1 MSRPITH
8 STWLDGKESNHLF
21 WHVSTVCQLAFKW
34 VLTFFSNIKIK
45 KDTQQW
51 AYRFSASVKKHL
63 LLQWYLQHFH
73 MHTLTHTHTYSP
85 SLCITMLLLCPE
97 LCPGTAQSYQLHTT
111 SRFFWGPSVVH
122 SNTSQRLAVLSSL
135 LCLSFTHTPW
145 HIHTQIPP
153 PSHYLQ
159 SWQRE
164 KLLSAGLFHSEVV
177 AHQRRSRSGGWSC
190 EGAGGGGR
198 GREMG
203 TMNGLDSPFGKGAR
217 RLKMTKSQS
226 DEENSCFRLWCSCY
240 HHSDNCAGENMPP
253 VIPVSIHP
261 HLKATHWVAEV
272 LLWVKECV
280 ILMTTSPSV
289 FDGLLLSFWPPPPA
303 PLPLCHSLPSPV
315 SLSAPAPSLCP
326 RWLPDEEELM
336 PEFILELRLL
346 PASLGSSA
354 QLWGGGACCF
364 KGAANHTAPPLL
376 SSPLCCC
383 QHFLSISSHSAYLA
397 FVCVFVEDV
406 ISLKSTWSLPLLAT
420 KQSLGTK
427 CPQMLGC
434 YIINTQ
440 SRLAFDDL
448 I

>member
-1 MSRPITH
+1 MRTP
-8 STWLDGKESNHLF
+8 
-21 WHVSTVCQLAFKW
+21 
-34 VLTFFSNIKIK
+34 
-45 KDTQQW
+45 
-51 AYRFSASVKKHL
+51 
-63 LLQWYLQHFH
+63 
-73 MHTLTHTHTYSP
+73 THTHAHTP
-85 SLCITMLLLCPE
+85 THLPCASLCC
-97 LCPGTAQSYQLHTT
+97 CYAQSCVQAQRNHTSHT
-111 SRFFWGPSVVH
+111 QPAGSSEVLLSYTVTLLNVF
-122 SNTSQRLAVLSSL
+122 AVLSSL
-135 LCLSFTHTPW
+135 LCLACTHTLPDTYT
-145 HIHTQIPP
+145 HRSLP

-203 TMNGLDSPFGKGAR
+203 TMNGLDSPFGKGER

-253 VIPVSIHP
+253 VFPVSVHP

-280 ILMTTSPSV
+280 ILMTTSPSLS
-289 FDGLLLSFWPPPPA
+289 DGLLLSLWPPPTS
-303 PLPLCHSLPSPV
+303 PLVPLSFFLHPQ

-336 PEFILELRLL
+336 PEFIVELRLL

-354 QLWGGGACCF
+354 QLWGGGTCCF
-364 KGAANHTAPPLL
+364 KGTANHTAPPLL
-376 SSPLCCC
+376 SSPLRCC
-383 QHFLSISSHSAYLA
+383 QHFLSMSSCSAYLA
-397 FVCVFVEDV
+397 FVCVSIEGA
-406 ISLKSTWSLPLLAT
+406 ISLKSTWSLPLLTAR
-420 KQSLGTK
+420 QSLGTK
-427 CPQMLGC
+427 CPQMLGY